1 MEWFFLKYLLGVRSI
16 QKKMCFQNPFSL
28 IFLLFWHKINVF
40 AVYVEKVSCEIP
52 FFVT

>member
-1 MEWFFLKYLLGVRSI
+1 MDGMVFSEISAECAVYTE
-16 QKKMCFQNPFSL
+16 KMCFQNPFSL

-52 FFVT
+52 FF